1 MRAWISRCQVPSTYE
16 SFVLLVRIHVC
27 SSHMASIISHLKRG
41 AFDPEVKKALKEGK
55 IPIETLD
62 AIVARNVTL
71 SLLGL
76 EVMKR
81 TVEVN
86 HEEHHDLARKVAM
99 ECAVLLKN
107 KDSML
112 PLAADTSV
120 VVVGDFAK
128 HPRYQGM
135 GSSQVNP
142 TKVDCAWDRIPKY
155 SGNVTFAQGYHH
167 DGDADN
173 SDLIQEAVNAAKK
186 ADVAL
191 IFCGLPEIYESE
203 GFDRPHMKMPDSHNA
218 LIDAVSTANPRTVVI
233 LSNGAPITMPWV
245 DKAGAIIEGYLAG
258 QAGGSAIVDL
268 IFGVA
273 SPCGKLA
280 ETFPVSL
287 EDVASNRYFPG
298 DNQVEYREG
307 LNIGYRY
314 FDTAKKEVLFPFGHG
329 LTYTEFDYKDLEATV
344 MDDGIRVHIR
354 FTLTNNGSVPAAE
367 VAQCYIHDV
376 ERTVYRPEQELKA
389 FSKVWLNPHEHEVV
403 EFTLEKDAFAFYDI
417 GRKDWNVEPGAF
429 EIRISASSR
438 DVRLQAEIEI
448 STGEAASAAAQLAW
462 PPIDL
467 SSSQVSDE
475 SFCRMLQT
483 EVLPQ
488 PRRRVRPFH
497 RNSLTSELKHS
508 LTGRLIRRAVFH
520 FAIDEMEDASDPAQR
535 RMVEELV
542 DNMPLKGLVIFS
554 QGTVIFEDL
563 DTMIALLNWRLIKA
577 ATHIWPAIK
586 RRCAKKAKPAMPL
599 GAALRM
605 AMDA

>member
-1 MRAWISRCQVPSTYE
+1 MCVYSACVFPLYTHLV
-16 SFVLLVRIHVC
+16 SFLLVYAC
-27 SSHMASIISHLKRG
+27 NCLSRG
-41 AFDPEVKKALKEGK
+41 AFDSEVKKAIKEEK
-55 IPIETLD
+55 IPLETLD
-62 AIVARNVTL
+62 AVVARNITL

-76 EVMKR
+76 QVMKR

-86 HEEHHDLARKVAM
+86 LDEHHELARKVAM
-99 ECAVLLKN
+99 QCAVLLKN
-107 KDSML
+107 NDNLL
-112 PLAADTSV
+112 PLATNTSIAV
-120 VVVGDFAK
+120 IGDFAK

-155 SGNVTFAQGYHH
+155 SDKVTYAQGYHH

-173 SDLIQEAVNAAKK
+173 SKLVQEAVVDAKK

-203 GFDRPHMKMPDSHNA
+203 GFDRPHLNMPDSHNT
-218 LIDAVSTANPRTVVI
+218 LIDAVSSANPRTVVI
-233 LSNGAPITMPWV
+233 LSNGAPVTMPWV
-245 DKAGAIIEGYLAG
+245 TKAGAIIEGYLAG
-258 QAGGSAIVDL
+258 QAGGSALVDL

-280 ETFPVSL
+280 ESFPICQD
-287 EDVASNRYFPG
+287 DVASNAYFPG

-314 FDTAKKEVLFPFGHG
+314 FDSANKPVLFPFGHG
-329 LTYTEFDYKDLEATV
+329 LTYTKFEYSALEATV
-344 MDDGIRVHIR
+344 MNDGVCVHVK
-354 FTLTNNGSVPAAE
+354 FTLTNAGSVSTAE
-367 VAQCYIHDV
+367 VVQCYVHDV
-376 ERTVYRPEQELKA
+376 ESTVYRPEQELKA

-403 EFTLEKDAFAFYDI
+403 EFTLENDAFAFYDV
-417 GRKDWNVEPGAF
+417 GHVKWVVEPGAF
-429 EIRISASSR
+429 EIRIGTSSR
-438 DVRLQAEIEI
+438 DIQLRAVVEI
-448 STGEAASAAAQLAW
+448 SEGEKASSAAKLAS
-462 PPIDL
+462 PPL
-467 SSSQVSDE
+467 EVVSCEVSDD

-483 EVLPQ
+483 EVLPKA
-488 PRRRVRPFH
+488 RRRVRPFH
-497 RNSLTSELKHS
+497 RNSLTSELKYS
-508 LTGRLIRRAVFH
+508 LTGRLIRHAVFH

-563 DTMIALLNWRLIKA
+563 DTMIALLNWRFIKA
-577 ATHIWPAIK
+577 ATHIYPAIK
-586 RRCAKKAKPAMPL
+586 RRCVKKAKPAMPL